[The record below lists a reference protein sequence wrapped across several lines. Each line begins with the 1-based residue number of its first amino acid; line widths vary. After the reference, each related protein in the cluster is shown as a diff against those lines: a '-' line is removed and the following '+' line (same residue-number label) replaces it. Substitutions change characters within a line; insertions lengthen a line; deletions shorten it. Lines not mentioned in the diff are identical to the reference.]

1 MENASKALL
10 IAGAILIAIL
20 LIAIGMMVFNSANST
35 IKTATSNM
43 SQQDKTAFNQQ
54 FSVYEG
60 TKSGS
65 VTKQLIEL
73 IATNNS
79 VDENSKITVSGGAGV
94 TVTDKGVVNGKD
106 GLKNQAQYKIDFDD
120 TDNDGVI
127 ETCTINTAGSTPSK

>member
-73 IATNNS
+73 ISTNNS
-79 VDENSKITVSGGAGV
+79 VAENSKITVSGNAGV
-94 TVTDKGVVNGKD
+94 TVNDAGTVSGKD
-106 GLKNQAQYKIDFDD
+106 GLKNQAQYKIKFDM
-120 TDNDGVI
+120 TEGVI
-127 ETCTINTAGSTPSK
+127 NTCTIDKAS

>member
-79 VDENSKITVSGGAGV
+79 VDENSKITVGGGACV
-94 TVTDKGVVNGKD
+94 TVTDAGAVTGKD
-106 GLKNQAQYKIDFDD
+106 GLKNQAQYKIEFDD
-120 TDNDGVI
+120 EDNDGVI
-127 ETCTINTAGSTPSK
+127 EKCTINTAGSTASE